1 MLSAKTCGQH
11 NKVIDSVSTIR
22 LIVLIS
28 VVLSFLVG
36 RGSLLIQCQEFEI
49 LFIPFI
55 SASILIICCA
65 YINYVK
71 SYAIICEIYPF
82 CPVFFHL
89 YSIFRQKPRPSSRF
103 LPFQAVYFEAICTSP
118 ACAKVAQPLSR
129 RPATLAQIC
138 RRHPPSSPPHS
149 PSSWLIVFHFF
160 AASSVLTAISSILP
174 LPPFIFSAALAVLLV
189 ILTLLSA
196 TAPIL
201 PATNYMLISGHEIMI
216 AKHDFLISCPETTV
230 SRLAIILKRAAGA
243 MALVSAQGVAYAG
256 DRVITINRI

>member
-1 MLSAKTCGQH
+1 MRIRSMMLSAKTCGQH

-65 YINYVK
+65 YINNVQ
-71 SYAIICEIYPF
+71 SYAIICKIYPF
-82 CPVFFHL
+82 CPFFFHFC
-89 YSIFRQKPRPSSRF
+89 SIFRQKPRPSSRF
-103 LPFQAVYFEAICTSP
+103 LPFQAVSFETICTSP

-138 RRHPPSSPPHS
+138 RRHPPSSPPHP
-149 PSSWLIVFHFF
+149 PSSLLIVFHFF
-160 AASSVLTAISSILP
+160 ATSSVFFADSLRLLRRFIRLDRHILH
-174 LPPFIFSAALAVLLV
+174 LAA
-189 ILTLLSA
+189 
-196 TAPIL
+196 APIHL
-201 PATNYMLISGHEIMI
+201 FRRSGCLDRHSDPPVRHR
-216 AKHDFLISCPETTV
+216 ANLARYQLYVDF
-230 SRLAIILKRAAGA
+230 RA
-243 MALVSAQGVAYAG
+243 
-256 DRVITINRI
+256 

>member
-65 YINYVK
+65 YINNVQ
-71 SYAIICEIYPF
+71 SYAIICKIYPF
-82 CPVFFHL
+82 CPFFFIFAAFLGKNRGRRRVFCHSKQL
-89 YSIFRQKPRPSSRF
+89 VLRPFAHRP
-103 LPFQAVYFEAICTSP
+103 LAQ
-118 ACAKVAQPLSR
+118 KVAQPLFR

-138 RRHPPSSPPHS
+138 RRHPPSSPAHP
-149 PSSWLIVFHFF
+149 PSSPPIVFHFLAAPSVLS
-160 AASSVLTAISSILP
+160 AASSV
-174 LPPFIFSAALAVLLV
+174 FSADSLRLLRRFIRLDRHILHLAAVTIHLLRRSGC
-189 ILTLLSA
+189 LARHSD
-196 TAPIL
+196 L
-201 PATNYMLISGHEIMI
+201 PVRHRANLARYQLYV
-216 AKHDFLISCPETTV
+216 DF
-230 SRLAIILKRAAGA
+230 RA
-243 MALVSAQGVAYAG
+243 
-256 DRVITINRI
+256 